1 MRFDT
6 DVIENPLVLIADDDP
21 TQIMV
26 MKEVLQQAGYR
37 VLTAQDGKL
46 ALEIFNQAKPDIVLL
61 DVDMPLMNGF
71 DVCENIRASE
81 TDRETPIFIVTGLE
95 DQGSVERAYQIGATD
110 FISKPIA
117 WPVLPHRLRYTLRAN
132 SAFNDLR
139 GLIRAVPDSIFVVN
153 RDGVVVEN
161 VSSTDVTQTRNLR
174 ALTTASQIASHPYEG
189 DERAIACIRRA
200 IEGGKPQVHEHTF
213 EEFSVDLET
222 RFIARDDNSVLAIVR
237 DITQR
242 KKDEKRIHDLAY
254 YDELT
259 ALPNRLLFCRSLNGT
274 INSAR
279 LDDQEFAILFIDL
292 DRFKRI
298 NDTLGHSIGDKL
310 LIEVGSRLDEC
321 TRSTDCCAKLG
332 RVPEKDVGL
341 ARFGGDEFVLKLNNT
356 DSESSVGQI
365 ADRIISV
372 LKPPFNCEGH
382 QFVITPSIG
391 IAMFPQ
397 DGNTVEELI
406 MNADMAMYRAKSA
419 GRNNYKFFSET
430 MRVKSL
436 HRLDLETEI
445 RNAIDQR
452 QFEIYFQPKVDV
464 GTWSVVGAEALLRWC
479 HPERGWIS
487 PNQFIPVAEETGLIT
502 MIDRWVLRKACEQIS
517 AWSALGL
524 RAIPLSVNVSAQHFH
539 ADELIDDVFRTVSDT
554 GISARSLELEITE
567 SVLMHDL
574 ENTSVILKKLKAAGV
589 QLSIDDFGTGY
600 SSLSYL
606 KKLPIDTIKIDQS
619 FVNNVH
625 DDKDDAA
632 ICAAILAMAKKLG
645 LNVVAEGV
653 ELKEQLEFLKS
664 QSCDQIQ
671 GYLFSQAVSATEFE
685 KFILN
690 RPAIAI
696 GSR

>member
-161 VSSTDVTQTRNLR
+161 VSSTDVTQTRNLK

>member
-6 DVIENPLVLIADDDP
+6 DVIEDPLVLIADDDP

-26 MKEVLQQAGYR
+26 MREVLQQSGYR
-37 VLTAQDGKL
+37 VLTARDGKS
-46 ALEIFNQAKPDIVLL
+46 ALELFRQAHPDIVLL
-61 DVDMPLMNGF
+61 DVDMPLMDGF
-71 DVCENIRASE
+71 EVCESIRASE
-81 TDRETPIFIVTGLE
+81 TDWKTPVFIVTGLE
-95 DQGSVERAYQIGATD
+95 DQASVERAYQIGATD
-110 FISKPIA
+110 FISKPIS

-132 SAFNDLR
+132 TAFNDLR

-153 RDGVVVEN
+153 KDGEVIEN
-161 VSSTDVTQTRNLR
+161 VSSTDANNTQRLR
-174 ALTTASQIASHPYEG
+174 ALTTVAQVASHAYEG
-189 DERAIACIRRA
+189 DEKAVACIRRA
-200 IEGGKPQVHEHTF
+200 VEDGKPEVYEHAL
-213 EEFSVDLET
+213 EELDVDLET
-222 RFIARDDNSVLAIVR
+222 RFIVRDENSVLAIVR

-242 KKDEKRIHDLAY
+242 KKDEKRIYDLAY

-259 ALPNRLLFCRSLNGT
+259 ALPNRLLFCQSLAGT
-274 INSAR
+274 IASAR
-279 LDDQEFAILFIDL
+279 RQNKEFAILFVDL

-310 LIEVGSRLDEC
+310 LIDVGSRLDEC
-321 TRSTDCCAKLG
+321 TRSTDCCSQLG
-332 RVPEKDVGL
+332 QVLEGDVGL

-356 DSESSVGQI
+356 ASESSVGQI

-372 LKPPFNCEGH
+372 LASPFNCEGH

-397 DGNTVEELI
+397 DGKTVEELI

-445 RNAIDQR
+445 RVAIDQ
-452 QFEIYFQPKVDV
+452 QHFEVYFQPKVDV
-464 GTWSVVGAEALLRWC
+464 DTSSVIGAEALLRWL

-487 PNQFIPVAEETGLIT
+487 PSQFIPVAEETGLIT
-502 MIDRWVLRKACEQIS
+502 TIDRWVLRKVCEQIS
-517 AWSALGL
+517 AWSALTS
-524 RAIPLSVNVSAQHFH
+524 RTIPISVNVSAHHFH
-539 ADELIDDVFRTVSDT
+539 TDGLIDDVFRAVSDT
-554 GISARSLELEITE
+554 GIDARRLELEITE
-567 SVLMHDL
+567 SILMHDL
-574 ENTSVILKKLKAAGV
+574 ENTAVALKKLKDAGV

-606 KKLPIDTIKIDQS
+606 KKLPIDTVKIDQS
-619 FVNNVH
+619 FVENVH
-625 DDKDDAA
+625 VDKDDAA
-632 ICAAILAMAKKLG
+632 ICAAILAMSRKLG

-653 ELKEQLEFLKS
+653 ELKEQLEFLRH
-664 QSCDQIQ
+664 QGCDQFQ
-671 GYLFSQAVSATEFE
+671 GYLFSPAVSATEFE
-685 KFILN
+685 KYILN
-690 RPAIAI
+690 YPAMAS

>member
-6 DVIENPLVLIADDDP
+6 DAIENPLVLIADDDT
-21 TQIMV
+21 TQILV
-26 MKEVLQQAGYR
+26 MQEVLQQAGYR
-37 VLTAQDGKL
+37 VLTAQDGKS

-71 DVCENIRASE
+71 DVCESVRASE
-81 TDRETPIFIVTGLE
+81 IDWETPVFIMTGLD
-95 DQGSVERAYQIGATD
+95 DQASVERAYQIGATD
-110 FISKPIA
+110 FISKPIV
-117 WPVLPHRLRYTLRAN
+117 WPVLPYRLRYTLRAN

-153 RDGVVVEN
+153 RDGEVVEN
-161 VSSTDVTQTRNLR
+161 VSSTGASHTQQLR
-174 ALTTASQIASHPYEG
+174 ALTTAAQISSHPYED
-189 DERAIACIRRA
+189 DERAKACIKRA
-200 IEGGKPQVHEHTF
+200 FESKKPQVYEHAL
-213 EEFSVDLET
+213 EELNADLET
-222 RFIARDDNSVLAIVR
+222 RFIPRDENSALAIVR

-242 KKDEKRIHDLAY
+242 KKDEKRIHDLAF

-274 INSAR
+274 IDSDRHHNR
-279 LDDQEFAILFIDL
+279 EFAILFIDL

-321 TRSTDCCAKLG
+321 TRSTDFCAKLG
-332 RVPEKDVGL
+332 SVADGDVSL
-341 ARFGGDEFVLKLNNT
+341 ARFGGDEFVLKLNNA

-372 LKPPFNCEGH
+372 LTPPFNCEGH

-397 DGNTVEELI
+397 DGKTVEELI
-406 MNADMAMYRAKSA
+406 MNADMAMYRAKAA
-419 GRNNYKFFSET
+419 GRNNYKFYSET

-445 RNAIDQR
+445 RKAINLS
-452 QFEIYFQPKVDV
+452 QFELHFQPKVDV
-464 GTWSVVGAEALLRWC
+464 GTWSVVGAEALLRWH

-487 PNQFIPVAEETGLIT
+487 PGKFIPVAEETGLIT
-502 MIDRWVLRKACEQIS
+502 SIDRWVLRKACEQIS
-517 AWSALGL
+517 AWSALTS

-539 ADELIDDVFRTVSDT
+539 ADALVEDVFRALSAT
-554 GISARSLELEITE
+554 GIGARSLELEITE
-567 SVLMHDL
+567 SILMQDL
-574 ENTSVILKKLKAAGV
+574 NNTAVALNELRDAGV
-589 QLSIDDFGTGY
+589 RLSIDDFGTGY

-606 KKLPIDTIKIDQS
+606 KKLPIDTIKIDRS
-619 FVNNVH
+619 FVKNVH
-625 DDKDDAA
+625 VDKDDAA
-632 ICAAILAMAKKLG
+632 ICAAIIAMANKLS
-645 LNVVAEGV
+645 LMVVAEGV
-653 ELKEQLEFLKS
+653 ELKEQLEFLKR
-664 QSCDQIQ
+664 QRCDQIQ
-671 GYLFSQAVSATEFE
+671 GFLFSPAVPATEFE

-690 RPAIAI
+690 RPAMAS